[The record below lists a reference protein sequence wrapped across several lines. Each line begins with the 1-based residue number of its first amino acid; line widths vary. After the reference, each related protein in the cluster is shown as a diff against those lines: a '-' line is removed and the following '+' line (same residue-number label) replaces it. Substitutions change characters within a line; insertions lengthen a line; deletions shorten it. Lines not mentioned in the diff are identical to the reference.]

1 MSPDM
6 ATISNVSVYPIK
18 GLRPEEPDAVEVAES
33 GSLRYD
39 RKYALFSEDDEYVN
53 GRRNPE
59 IQRVRSSFD
68 LEEGAVTLWTD
79 ADDDRARFVLDDE
92 TERVE
97 AWFSDFFD
105 EPVRLEKANT
115 NYTDNAGAL
124 SRKMITTTGPSIVS
138 KATLETVASWFPDLI
153 DGPEEMRRRARPNIV
168 VDGVEPFW
176 EDRLYAD
183 EDHLVTFE
191 IDDVSMQGLRPL
203 PRCSVPAQSPD
214 SGELLK
220 TFVKEFTRKRKETF
234 PPWGDPTLL
243 GAHDELD
250 AGDYYLA
257 VVTRIPT
264 SEWGKRI
271 SVGDSVAIEGEKSLI
286 TAL

>member
-1 MSPDM
+1 M
-6 ATISNVSVYPIK
+6 ATISNISVYPIK
-18 GLRPEEPDAVEVAES
+18 GLNAEGPDVVEVAEA
-33 GSLRYD
+33 GSLNYD
-39 RKYALFSEDDEYVN
+39 RKYALFSEDNEYVN

-59 IQRVRSSFD
+59 IQRVRSAFD
-68 LEEGAVTLWTD
+68 FGEEIITLWTD
-79 ADDDRARFVLDDE
+79 MDETKARFHLGDE
-92 TERVE
+92 AELIE

-105 EPVRLEKANT
+105 EQVRLEEANT

-124 SRKMITTTGPSIVS
+124 SRKMITTAGPSIMS
-138 KATLETVASWFPDLI
+138 RATLEAVASWFPDLI

-191 IDDVSMQGLRPL
+191 IGDVSMQGLRPL
-203 PRCSVPAQSPD
+203 PRCSVPAQNPD
-214 SGELLK
+214 SGELLNP
-220 TFVKEFTRKRKETF
+220 FVKEFTRRRRETF
-234 PPWGDPTLL
+234 PPWGDPELL
-243 GAHDELD
+243 GVHDELD
-250 AGDYYLA
+250 VGDYYLA

-271 SVGDSVAIEGEKSLI
+271 SVGDPVSIDGEAPLI